1 MGVNTKFSK
10 LITTITNW
18 WLRENDKVKTINF
31 NYHQIQVKLTWHK
44 GLPLQLSLENYGNSI
59 PLQFLGDGW
68 WNFQIYFLTNSK
80 QRHDISSTDGSTEA
94 LVDWKSDKL
103 YVAKHF
109 TVMQRW
115 KAKAGT
121 ASNVTLLLLR
131 KFHMTL
137 WHDQQKPTTKP
148 RKTHKFLFF
157 HLSKRV
163 IFMFQ
168 QHLRN
173 IWPPFTH
180 CNMSTA
186 AWLCR
191 ITSSEDIQLLS
202 TKWNVSFCADFR

>member
-1 MGVNTKFSK
+1 MATAF
-10 LITTITNW
+10 LF
-18 WLRENDKVKTINF
+18 NF
-31 NYHQIQVKLTWHK
+31 
-44 GLPLQLSLENYGNSI
+44 GG
-59 PLQFLGDGW
+59 GGW
-68 WNFQIYFLTNSK
+68 WNFQIYFLTTSK

-137 WHDQQKPTTKP
+137 WHDQQKRTTKP

-157 HLSKRV
+157 ISRKEW
-163 IFMFQ
+163 F
-168 QHLRN
+168 
-173 IWPPFTH
+173 
-180 CNMSTA
+180 
-186 AWLCR
+186 LCSSSIYETFGPHSHIATWVR
-191 ITSSEDIQLLS
+191 RHGCASSHRPKTSSCPLQNETSKLLLS
-202 TKWNVSFCADFR
+202 NISFCADFR